1 MSFRSCS
8 ALAMAVLLIP
18 SLSAPAAARSWP
30 TTAGWEVFEGD
41 DFCGLALD
49 YEGKGETRLT
59 VLKMS
64 DGSATMAVTNYGWSA
79 KKGEVY
85 DLEFYVGTLQFR
97 GGKSV
102 GMSESYERTGFV
114 TKFDANFFPAF
125 ASASSLKV
133 YKGDTLV
140 DSLRLQGS
148 GTALRV
154 VDQCVG
160 NLRAVK
166 ASQERQ
172 RQRFANIPDDPF
184 ASGSGLA
191 GGASKARQARGNPA
205 DWISADD
212 YPADALAAEA
222 EGHVGVKYAVNA
234 AGRIEGCTVIVSSGN
249 ASLDRATCSVLTRRG
264 RYTPARGV
272 DGSFIPGT
280 TEFAFDWK
288 IPK

>member
-1 MSFRSCS
+1 MT
-8 ALAMAVLLIP
+8 ALIVP

-59 VLKMS
+59 VAKMT
-64 DGSATMAVTNYGWSA
+64 DGSAAMAVTNYGWSA
-79 KKGEVY
+79 KKGEIY
-85 DLEFYVGTLQFR
+85 DLEFHVGTQAFR

-102 GMSESYERTGFV
+102 GTGESYERRGFV
-114 TKFDANFFPAF
+114 TKFGADFFPAF

-148 GTALRV
+148 GAALRV

-166 ASQERQ
+166 ASQERE
-172 RQRFANIPDDPF
+172 RQRFASIPDDPF
-184 ASGSGLA
+184 ATGRHTA
-191 GGASKARQARGNPA
+191 GDASKASPARGNPA
-205 DWISADD
+205 DWISTDD

-222 EGHVGVKYAVNA
+222 EGNVRVKYTINA
-234 AGRIEGCTVIVSSGN
+234 SGRIESCTIVASSGN
-249 ASLDRATCSVLTRRG
+249 ASLDRATCSALTRRG

-272 DGSFIPGT
+272 DGSSMPAT
-280 TEFAFDWK
+280 TEFSFDWK
-288 IPK
+288 MPK